1 MLTIAIDC
9 GDQLRKGHTALTGDL
24 FQTVPELVFEADAR
38 LVACNDNRA
47 LRNRRLH
54 GFSPANQASVLYDRM
69 ALRTRKPPGLV
80 PPGERLSR
88 DWERRAQS
96 RQLLAEPDIADLS
109 KQVELALFSEGW
121 KFIACQSTPQLT
133 T

>member
-1 MLTIAIDC
+1 MTVW
-9 GDQLRKGHTALTGDL
+9 L
-24 FQTVPELVFEADAR
+24 FGQE
-38 LVACNDNRA
+38 
-47 LRNRRLH
+47 
-54 GFSPANQASVLYDRM
+54 NQ
-69 ALRTRKPPGLV
+69 PGLV

-88 DWERRAQS
+88 DRERRAQS